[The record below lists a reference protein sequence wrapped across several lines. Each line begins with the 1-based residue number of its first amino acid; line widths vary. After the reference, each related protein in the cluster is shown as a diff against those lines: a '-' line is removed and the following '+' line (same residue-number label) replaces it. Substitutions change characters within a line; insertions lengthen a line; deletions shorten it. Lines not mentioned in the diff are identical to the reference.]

1 MKRNR
6 KGNNA
11 APKRTKVKS
20 PGYRTIKGVT
30 KGAVTARRNLGA
42 GKAS

>member
-11 APKRTKVKS
+11 APKRRKAKS

-30 KGAVTARRNLGA
+30 KGASIARRSLGT